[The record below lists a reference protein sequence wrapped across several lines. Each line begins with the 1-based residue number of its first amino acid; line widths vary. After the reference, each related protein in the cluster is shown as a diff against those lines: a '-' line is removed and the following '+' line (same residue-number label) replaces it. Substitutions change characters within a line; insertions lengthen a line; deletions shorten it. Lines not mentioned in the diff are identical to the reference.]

1 MKNLC
6 KVQVINSSTFYLI
19 YSFFFH
25 FGFVGMKIL
34 FSKLFYYSGIFNI
47 LKKVNL
53 SNNKFILMFHGVS
66 KSKSNSLNQ
75 HLQPHLDIKQFENI
89 IKMLNENYC
98 FLKPDEIFNNKKKG
112 ILLTFDDGFQN
123 NYNNVIPILN
133 SYNIPGLFFIS
144 TQHVI
149 EPNNWLSFIKQNMKK
164 YMVNKDILSADL
176 KIDYFNGLTKD
187 QIIKMANNPLHTI
200 GSHTVTHPDL
210 TKLSVTNIDYE
221 LINSK
226 NYLENITNKPIEYFA
241 YPYGNYN
248 KIVIENVKKA
258 GYKAAFGIDKINF
271 FGESNFEIP
280 RIGIYDDS
288 KYYITAKLSVL
299 NQKSVQAK

>member
-1 MKNLC
+1 
-6 KVQVINSSTFYLI
+6 
-19 YSFFFH
+19 
-25 FGFVGMKIL
+25 MKIF

-133 SYNIPGLFFIS
+133 SYDIPGLFFIS

-164 YMVNKDILSADL
+164 YTVNQDILSADL
-176 KIDYFNGLTKD
+176 KIDYFDGLTKD
-187 QIIKMANNPLHTI
+187 QIIKIANNPLHTI

-210 TKLSVTNIDYE
+210 TKLSVTNIDSE

-226 NYLENITNKPIEYFA
+226 NYLENIINKPVEYFA

-248 KIVIENVKKA
+248 GIVVENVKKA
-258 GYKAAFGIDKINF
+258 GYRAAFGIDKINF

>member
-1 MKNLC
+1 
-6 KVQVINSSTFYLI
+6 
-19 YSFFFH
+19 
-25 FGFVGMKIL
+25 MKIF

-66 KSKSNSLNQ
+66 KNKSNSLNQ

-133 SYNIPGLFFIS
+133 SYDIPGLFFIS

-164 YMVNKDILSADL
+164 YTVNQDILSADL
-176 KIDYFNGLTKD
+176 KIDYFDGLTKD
-187 QIIKMANNPLHTI
+187 QIIKIANNPLHTI

-210 TKLSVTNIDYE
+210 TKLSVTNIDSE

>member
-1 MKNLC
+1 
-6 KVQVINSSTFYLI
+6 
-19 YSFFFH
+19 
-25 FGFVGMKIL
+25 MKIF

-133 SYNIPGLFFIS
+133 SYDIPGLFFIS

-164 YMVNKDILSADL
+164 YTVNQDILSADL
-176 KIDYFNGLTKD
+176 KIDYFDGLTKD

-210 TKLSVTNIDYE
+210 TKLSVTNIDSE

-241 YPYGNYN
+241 YPYGSYN

>member
-1 MKNLC
+1 M
-6 KVQVINSSTFYLI
+6 
-19 YSFFFH
+19 
-25 FGFVGMKIL
+25 GMKIF
-34 FSKLFYYSGIFNI
+34 FSKLFYYSGIFDI
-47 LKKVNL
+47 LKKVNP
-53 SNNKFILMFHGVS
+53 SNNKYILMFHGVS
-66 KSKSNSLNQ
+66 KNKSNSLNQ

-89 IKMLNENYC
+89 IKMLNEHYC
-98 FLKPDEIFNNKKKG
+98 FLKPDEILNNKRKG

-149 EPNNWLSFIKQNMKK
+149 EPNNWLSFIKQNMNK
-164 YMVNKDILSADL
+164 YMVNQDILSEDI
-176 KIDYFNGLTKD
+176 KIDYFDGLTKD
-187 QIIKMANNPLHTI
+187 QILEMANNPLHTI

-210 TKLSVTNIDYE
+210 TKLSVTSIDSE

-248 KIVIENVKKA
+248 EIVIENVKKA
-258 GYKAAFGIDKINF
+258 GYKAAFGIDKINL

-299 NQKSVQAK
+299 NQKSVQGN

>member
-1 MKNLC
+1 M
-6 KVQVINSSTFYLI
+6 
-19 YSFFFH
+19 
-25 FGFVGMKIL
+25 GMKIF
-34 FSKLFYYSGIFNI
+34 FSKLFYYSGIFDI
-47 LKKVNL
+47 LKKVSP
-53 SNNKFILMFHGVS
+53 SNNKYILMFHGVS
-66 KSKSNSLNQ
+66 KNKSNSLNQ

-89 IKMLNENYC
+89 IKMLNEHYC
-98 FLKPDEIFNNKKKG
+98 FLKPDEILNNKRKG

-149 EPNNWLSFIKQNMKK
+149 EPNNWLSFIKQNMNK
-164 YMVNKDILSADL
+164 YMVNQDILSEDI
-176 KIDYFNGLTKD
+176 KIDYFDGLTKD
-187 QIIKMANNPLHTI
+187 QILEMANNPLHTI

-210 TKLSVTNIDYE
+210 TKLSVTSIDSE

-248 KIVIENVKKA
+248 EIVIENVKKA
-258 GYKAAFGIDKINF
+258 GYKAAFGIDKINL

-299 NQKSVQAK
+299 NQKSVQGN

>member
-1 MKNLC
+1 M
-6 KVQVINSSTFYLI
+6 
-19 YSFFFH
+19 
-25 FGFVGMKIL
+25 GMKIF

-53 SNNKFILMFHGVS
+53 SNNKYILMFHGVS
-66 KSKSNSLNQ
+66 KNKSNSLNQ

-89 IKMLNENYC
+89 IKMLNDHYC
-98 FLKPDEIFNNKKKG
+98 FLKPDEILNSKKKG

-123 NYNNVIPILN
+123 NFNNVIPILN

-164 YMVNKDILSADL
+164 YMVNQDILSSDL
-176 KIDYFNGLTKD
+176 KIDYFDGLTKD
-187 QIIKMANNPLHTI
+187 QILEMANNPLHTI

-210 TKLSVTNIDYE
+210 TKLSVTSIDSE

-299 NQKSVQAK
+299 NQKSVQGN

>member
-1 MKNLC
+1 
-6 KVQVINSSTFYLI
+6 
-19 YSFFFH
+19 
-25 FGFVGMKIL
+25 MKIF

-133 SYNIPGLFFIS
+133 SYDIPGLFFIS

-164 YMVNKDILSADL
+164 YTVNQDILSADL
-176 KIDYFNGLTKD
+176 KIDYFDGLTKD

-210 TKLSVTNIDYE
+210 TKLSVTNIDSE